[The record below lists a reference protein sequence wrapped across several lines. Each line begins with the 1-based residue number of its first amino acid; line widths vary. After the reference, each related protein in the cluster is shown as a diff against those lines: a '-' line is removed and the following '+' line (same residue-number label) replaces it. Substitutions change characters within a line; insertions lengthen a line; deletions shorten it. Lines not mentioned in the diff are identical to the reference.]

1 MDFNNLYARINDQSN
16 AEQSVDRYQKEVRIL
31 QLQGLAELV
40 VSREEAQR
48 ILAEAALLR
57 ATI

>member
-1 MDFNNLYARINDQSN
+1 MDFNNLYARINGQRN
-16 AEQSVDRYQKEVRIL
+16 AEQSIDRYQKEARIL
-31 QLQGLAELV
+31 QLQGLAELAV
-40 VSREEAQR
+40 NREEAQR